1 MDVEVVLS
9 FVRRYVLFV
18 GGALGVILLA
28 AGVYFDP
35 RTRGGTVL
43 VAVGGAMVAAFVIAL
58 ISLSRD
64 DLLDRLFRQ
73 GVVEV
78 FPSRVARCNDD
89 YWRRLLERVSREYS
103 VLGVANHGYTGTAQ
117 KRTRYEHLVRAAV
130 ERGVTV
136 ELLWLSPT
144 APVAPLREQEEGR
157 ATRADTV
164 NSIVFFWEMR
174 GRLSTHV
181 RDRLVLREHEHVPS
195 CGLTRADDVLTV
207 THYVPGQDNLDSPGW
222 ILTTTPYPFY
232 RRALAFVTRADLS
245 ADLVEVYL
253 NTYGEVQANSTKITQ
268 ERVTELEARL
278 PEYDVGKPSE
288 ADNRQANF
296 PDDGPPRR
304 G

>member
-1 MDVEVVLS
+1 MDLDRTFA

-18 GGALGVILLA
+18 GGALGAIVLG
-28 AGVYFDP
+28 AGIYFDP
-35 RTRGGTVL
+35 HTKGGTVL
-43 VAVGGAMVAAFVIAL
+43 VAVGGAMVAAFLIAL

-78 FPSRVARCNDD
+78 FPSRVARCHDE
-89 YWRRLLERVSREYS
+89 YWRRLLERVSREYR

-117 KRTRYEHLVRAAV
+117 KRTRYEHLIRAAV

-164 NSIVFFWEMR
+164 NSIVFFWGMR
-174 GRLSTHV
+174 DRLGPLL

-195 CGLTRADDVLTV
+195 CGLTRADDTLTV

-232 RRALAFVTRADLS
+232 RRALAFVTRQDLS

-253 NTYGEVQANSTKITQ
+253 NTYSEVEANSTEITQ

-278 PEYDVGKPSE
+278 AEYDVGKPSE
-288 ADNRQANF
+288 ADNREAQF
-296 PDDGPPRR
+296 PENGAPE
-304 G
+304 